1 MASAQRRICIV
12 NEIWQEFAVSR
23 KYTIDQIKAL
33 TLILR
38 KHVGFESAEY
48 LDMRALLKAV
58 KRLYPSLT
66 ILQVRNDELSDA
78 DGMYDPA
85 THTLRIPDRVFGAL
99 DKGVPRARFSLAH
112 EIAHPLLGHRNIRFR
127 HAEKRAYEYGS
138 QTVSREETQANRF
151 AAFLLAPDQLCVGC
165 ETIEDFMERFGL
177 SRSAAEIRKDDYNR
191 YLRHQHR
198 QERELPPN
206 AVDLLK
212 YLRSKG
218 HKVTSLKDEARQ
230 VRSTGERQPPPS
242 SRQSSNII

>member
-99 DKGVPRARFSLAH
+99 DKGVPRARFSL
-112 EIAHPLLGHRNIRFR
+112 
-127 HAEKRAYEYGS
+127 
-138 QTVSREETQANRF
+138 
-151 AAFLLAPDQLCVGC
+151 
-165 ETIEDFMERFGL
+165 
-177 SRSAAEIRKDDYNR
+177 
-191 YLRHQHR
+191 
-198 QERELPPN
+198 
-206 AVDLLK
+206 
-212 YLRSKG
+212 
-218 HKVTSLKDEARQ
+218 
-230 VRSTGERQPPPS
+230 
-242 SRQSSNII
+242 